1 MTFEY
6 DTTTALSNEVLEF
19 FRQEEEKKQLL
30 KQEQID
36 DLDDEKFAYFVAYG
50 DFDYQRTFDL

>member
-1 MTFEY
+1 MTYEY
-6 DTTTALSNEVLEF
+6 DTTTALSNEVLEY
-19 FRQEEEKKQLL
+19 FRQQEKEQLL